1 VVLIYV
7 HWFLLRSGWHAQLKE
22 GREMMFEEERGSCLS
37 EMRTSLLL
45 LLPLCLSIVT
55 S

>member
-7 HWFLLRSGWHAQLKE
+7 HWFLLRSGWHAQVKE
-22 GREMMFEEERGSCLS
+22 GREMMFEKERGSCLS

-45 LLPLCLSIVT
+45 PLCLSIVT